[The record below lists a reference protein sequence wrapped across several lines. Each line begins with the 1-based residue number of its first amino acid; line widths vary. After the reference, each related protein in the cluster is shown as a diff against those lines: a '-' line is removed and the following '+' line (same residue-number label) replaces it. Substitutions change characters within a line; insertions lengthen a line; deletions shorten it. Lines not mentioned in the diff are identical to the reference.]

1 MDSSQILYYVS
12 RASLDMSVRSDSPT
26 PSTVRSNN
34 SLLSR
39 TNKLFQYVGIEKPIS
54 TIEEIF
60 SNSSSMFV
68 ALIESLFNTRL
79 EKVYRYPSSKADYI
93 TNAQLVVDFLSEKAQ
108 MELKNISGEAIV
120 DGDNQSISNLVDI
133 LIEIVNSVHKKK
145 RLANEASLL
154 DRLNEICG
162 EGLSKPI
169 LSTEE
174 FCKNSSSIFVILC
187 ETIFQMRIENV
198 NRNPTTTADYI
209 YNAQLVIDY
218 LEEHT
223 HTSLG
228 HIEGKAIVDG
238 DRMAI
243 FYLAD
248 ILVRIVNCAIQDVSL
263 SSIETSDSMRE
274 EGLDLKD
281 RAKLD
286 EMSSINTDSDSN
298 PNPNV
303 VKRAH
308 TERLRLKAK
317 GKLEAARERRERIRH
332 YKESELRKANLQRS
346 KVTARVQHNRWMEDR
361 ETENKAFAMRRQSL
375 DHVALKDVYRGVMKT
390 MKSWRIDEQMQITER
405 IVQKENQWRKEMDSL
420 TSSFQGQLSKIQES
434 EEVMKT
440 IKKNWARESIET
452 HNALLKIAAQR
463 NKLILTKGLDNLN
476 HQREKELFRRSEAQ
490 RDNLEG
496 FMYKKGMKKMSTR
509 TYKGFD
515 KQTNSSQARQRPR
528 QVVSMRQLR
537 H

>member
-248 ILVRIVNCAIQDVSL
+248 ILVRIVNCAIQVCFTL
-263 SSIETSDSMRE
+263 YALGTIHYALYT
-274 EGLDLKD
+274 
-281 RAKLD
+281 
-286 EMSSINTDSDSN
+286 IYIYIYIFIVHYTQY
-298 PNPNV
+298 
-303 VKRAH
+303 
-308 TERLRLKAK
+308 T
-317 GKLEAARERRERIRH
+317 IH
-332 YKESELRKANLQRS
+332 YKTLQ
-346 KVTARVQHNRWMEDR
+346 N
-361 ETENKAFAMRRQSL
+361 
-375 DHVALKDVYRGVMKT
+375 
-390 MKSWRIDEQMQITER
+390 
-405 IVQKENQWRKEMDSL
+405 
-420 TSSFQGQLSKIQES
+420 
-434 EEVMKT
+434 T
-440 IKKNWARESIET
+440 IHR
-452 HNALLKIAAQR
+452 
-463 NKLILTKGLDNLN
+463 
-476 HQREKELFRRSEAQ
+476 
-490 RDNLEG
+490 
-496 FMYKKGMKKMSTR
+496 MY
-509 TYKGFD
+509 
-515 KQTNSSQARQRPR
+515 
-528 QVVSMRQLR
+528 L
-537 H
+537 